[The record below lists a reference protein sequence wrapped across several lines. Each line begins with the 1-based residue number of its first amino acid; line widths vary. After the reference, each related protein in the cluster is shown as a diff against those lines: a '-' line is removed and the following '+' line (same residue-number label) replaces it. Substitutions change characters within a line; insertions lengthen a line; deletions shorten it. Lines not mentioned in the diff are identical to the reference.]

1 MTFTMAHDVT
11 LYLMTFAVLFATY
24 IIVERALYFGAILRE
39 GKQVDEYLRAHGRDE
54 ALQTELL
61 EKFGTCRGPQA
72 SVLSAVAQAGH
83 LPHNEMEY
91 FVQSAYIS
99 RQDMLNKRLWILD
112 TIVTL
117 SPLMGLLGTILG
129 IIDAFHS
136 LSSGQGAADPAGVSR
151 GIGTALFAT
160 GFGIFIALYSMAFYN
175 YFSNKVE
182 QVNNQIKLISLTFL
196 ANRRS

>member
-1 MTFTMAHDVT
+1 MAHEIT
-11 LYLMTFAVLFATY
+11 MYLMTFAMLLATY
-24 IIVERALYFGAILRE
+24 IIVERSLYFAAVLRE
-39 GKQVDEYLRAHGRDE
+39 GKTVDQYLRSHKQDE
-54 ALQTELL
+54 ALRAELL
-61 EKFGTCRGPQA
+61 QEFGSGKSPQA
-72 SVLSAVAQAGH
+72 QALSEVAEAGA
-83 LPHNEMEY
+83 LAHNEMEY
-91 FVQSAYIS
+91 FVQSVYIS
-99 RQDMLNKRLWILD
+99 KQDILNKRLWILD

-160 GFGIFIALYSMAFYN
+160 GFGILIALYSMMFYN
-175 YFSNKVE
+175 YFTNKVE

-196 ANRRS
+196 ANCGS

>member
-1 MTFTMAHDVT
+1 MSFTMAHDVT
-11 LYLMTFAVLFATY
+11 MYLMTFAILLATY
-24 IIVERALYFGAILRE
+24 IIVERSLYFGATLRE
-39 GKQVDEYLRAHGRDE
+39 GKAVDHYLRNHKKDK
-54 ALQTELL
+54 ELRSEL
-61 EKFGTCRGPQA
+61 MEQFRSGKSPQA
-72 SVLSAVAQAGH
+72 QVLFEVAEAAD
-83 LPHNEMEY
+83 LPQGEMEY
-91 FVQSAYIS
+91 FVQSVYIAKQEILS
-99 RQDMLNKRLWILD
+99 KRLWILD

-160 GFGIFIALYSMAFYN
+160 GFGILIALYSMMFYN
-175 YFSNKVE
+175 YFTNKVE

-196 ANRRS
+196 ASRGS

>member
-1 MTFTMAHDVT
+1 MAHDFT
-11 LYLMTFAVLFATY
+11 MYLMAIAVLFATY

-39 GKQVDEYLRAHGRDE
+39 GKDVDHYLRIHKKDE
-54 ALQTELL
+54 ALRTELL
-61 EKFGTCRGPQA
+61 QKFGTSRGPQA
-72 SVLSAVAQAGH
+72 QALSEVAEAGS

-91 FVQSAYIS
+91 FVQSVYIAK
-99 RQDMLNKRLWILD
+99 QDMLNKRLWILD

-136 LSSGQGAADPAGVSR
+136 LSSGQGSADPAGVSR

-160 GFGIFIALYSMAFYN
+160 GFGIFIALYSMMFYN
-175 YFSNKVE
+175 YFTNKVE
-182 QVNNQIKLISLTFL
+182 QVNNQMKLISLTFL
-196 ANRRS
+196 ANRQS

>member
-1 MTFTMAHDVT
+1 MSFTMAHDVT
-11 LYLMTFAVLFATY
+11 MYLMTFAVLFATY

-39 GKQVDEYLRAHGRDE
+39 GKSVDNYLRNHRKDE
-54 ALQTELL
+54 ALCAELMQQ
-61 EKFGTCRGPQA
+61 FGSSRGPQA
-72 SVLSAVAQAGH
+72 QALFEVAEAGN

-91 FVQSAYIS
+91 FVQSVYIAK
-99 RQDMLNKRLWILD
+99 QDMLSKRLWILD

-160 GFGIFIALYSMAFYN
+160 GFGIFIALYSMMFYN

-182 QVNNQIKLISLTFL
+182 QVNNQMKLISLTFL
-196 ANRRS
+196 ANRKA